1 MKKALITGITGQ
13 DGSYLAELLLEKNYE
28 VHGLV
33 RRNSNVNAAFPNIK
47 NFVNDVTLH
56 YGDLSDGTNLHNII
70 ARVMPNEIYN
80 LAAQSHVH
88 VSFEIPEFTADSNG
102 VGVLRLLEAI
112 KAHGNPDIR
121 FYQASTS
128 EMFGQVQEVPQR
140 ETTAFYPRSPYGVAK
155 LYAYWITVN
164 YRESYGMY
172 ASNGILF
179 NHESPRR
186 GEIFVTRKVTKAFQ
200 RMMTGKQDVLE
211 LGNLDSLRDW
221 GHAEDFVE
229 GMWRILQQ
237 DKPDDYVL
245 ATGTQHSVRQFCEL
259 VAHEYG
265 VELVWHGTGLQEVG
279 VDSKSG
285 RTLIKVNPDFY
296 RPADVNTLLGDS
308 TKARTV
314 LGWNPKH
321 DLLSLVKDMVTEE
334 NKTND

>member
-70 ARVMPNEIYN
+70 SRVVPDEIYN

-88 VSFEIPEFTADSNG
+88 VSFEVPEFTADSNG
-102 VGVLRLLEAI
+102 VGVLRLLEAVR
-112 KAHGNPDIR
+112 AQQNPDIR

-140 ETTAFYPRSPYGVAK
+140 ENTPFYPRSPYGVAK

-164 YRESYGMY
+164 YRESYGLY
-172 ASNGILF
+172 AANGILF

-211 LGNLDSLRDW
+211 LGNLDALRDW

-229 GMWRILQQ
+229 GMWRVLQQ

-245 ATGTQHSVRQFCEL
+245 ATGIQHSVRQFCEL
-259 VAHEYG
+259 VAQEYNIN
-265 VELVWHGTGLQEVG
+265 LVWHDAGLNEVG
-279 VDSKSG
+279 VDSATG
-285 RTLIKVNPDFY
+285 RTLIKVNPEFY

-321 DLLSLVKDMVTEE
+321 DLQSLVKDMVAEE
-334 NKTND
+334 KKNQ